1 MIAICYVQGL
11 LRCCQWNQ
19 MKKKKNIRE
28 NQREIRQSIECL
40 LITYVQPAFLKH
52 NKIATPANNPNSND
66 TNLNQIH

>member
-1 MIAICYVQGL
+1 
-11 LRCCQWNQ
+11 